1 MASRLDEL
9 YNEYKKLGTAQRDAD
24 IASSDKVYDT
34 QKLQTQNTYNRQIDE
49 TSKAYEDLYD
59 ENAVQRLINEREVA
73 ENMANLGLT
82 DSGLNRT
89 QQTAVQL
96 SYANSKNKID
106 VTRQKAIDSL
116 TASLADAISKIDT
129 DKLSAAENIRSNYDN
144 SWRSSAQSTY
154 ATELEEETKR
164 QKQAYDYSLKMY
176 KEQQAAYEKQQA
188 AYEKQLQAQKEASYI
203 IKTDGGAL
211 SYGYKGSLKDNGV
224 AVYYEKDSKGHLVTR
239 YVDQNSGKTTTMGRE
254 VNPYS
259 TGEPNKD
266 LFTNGVYNPSRAFG
280 NGYQP
285 NNIKGD
291 KLKKVGTI
299 DLTAELGRTQNV
311 FKTSDGK
318 CWVWDSP
325 SNSYAQVKKK
335 GSGWEFI

>member
-1 MASRLDEL
+1 MLCMDEAITFKPKQFNYSVLPRLLDTVKELDEDK
-9 YNEYKKLGTAQRDAD
+9 EYTIKL
-24 IASSDKVYDT
+24 DKVRKKRSLNANGYMWELCEQIAEKVGITKEFVYRKAIKDVGVF
-34 QKLQTQNTYNRQIDE
+34 QTVE
-49 TSKAYEDLYD
+49 
-59 ENAVQRLINEREVA
+59 INEKA
-73 ENMANLGLT
+73 ENTLKH
-82 DSGLNRT
+82 SW
-89 QQTAVQL
+89 
-96 SYANSKNKID
+96 
-106 VTRQKAIDSL
+106 SL
-116 TASLADAISKIDT
+116 HGIGWI
-129 DKLSAAENIRSNYDN
+129 AETVDN
-144 SWRSSAQSTY
+144 
-154 ATELEEETKR
+154 
-164 QKQAYDYSLKMY
+164 
-176 KEQQAAYEKQQA
+176 
-188 AYEKQLQAQKEASYI
+188 
-203 IKTDGGAL
+203 
-211 SYGYKGSLKDNGV
+211 
-224 AVYYEKDSKGHLVTR
+224 LVTR

-266 LFTNGVYNPSRAFG
+266 LFTNGVYDPSKAFG